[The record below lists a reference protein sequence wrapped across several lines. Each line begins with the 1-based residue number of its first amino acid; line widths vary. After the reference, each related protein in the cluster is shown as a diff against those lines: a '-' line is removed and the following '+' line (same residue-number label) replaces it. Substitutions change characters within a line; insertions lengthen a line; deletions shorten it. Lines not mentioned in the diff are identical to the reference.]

1 MSEEKIMTEEDLHA
15 NPALSMIVGKES
27 DLKNQLVDYVG
38 TKFDKE
44 EVTVEM
50 IVDAL
55 AQEFP
60 EFMIAIAEENFMRG
74 YKLGL
79 DDAYGSTD
87 RKDKEPT
94 EQ

>member
-55 AQEFP
+55 AQVF
-60 EFMIAIAEENFMRG
+60 
-74 YKLGL
+74 L
-79 DDAYGSTD
+79 
-87 RKDKEPT
+87 
-94 EQ
+94 

>member
-1 MSEEKIMTEEDLHA
+1 ML
-15 NPALSMIVGKES
+15 
-27 DLKNQLVDYVG
+27 
-38 TKFDKE
+38 
-44 EVTVEM
+44 
-50 IVDAL
+50 
-55 AQEFP
+55 
-60 EFMIAIAEENFMRG
+60 AIAEENFMRG